1 MDKQHYRIL
10 KLKNGESLIAGL
22 ITSDERLTDRK
33 DVIIMDTPM
42 IFRTI
47 SMMDNEKQG
56 MKEFL
61 MIRSWAEYSI
71 DKIVEIPTDTIMAI
85 LTPDD
90 KLIGVY
96 EFEKGKSQITP
107 EELDQAIQ
115 DMQDKLA
122 EDQKSKNN
130 LHTINLEIQ
139 LSPEASISFLDLLG
153 IGIDFEEI
161 DDLDEE
167 EDNEDQDLD
176 FDEED
181 AQQVAHPPKN
191 KPKSKKKER
200 PAFGN
205 SLEDWSPDPND
216 YLK

>member
-22 ITSDERLTDRK
+22 ITSDEKLTERK

-47 SMMDNEKQG
+47 SVMDNEKQG
-56 MKEFL
+56 MREFL
-61 MIRSWAEYSI
+61 MIRSWAEYSV

-96 EFEKGKSQITP
+96 EFEKNKSQISP
-107 EELDQAIQ
+107 EDIDQAIQ
-115 DMQDKLA
+115 EMQDKIT
-122 EDQKSKNN
+122 EDQKTKNN
-130 LHTINLEIQ
+130 LHTINLELQ
-139 LSPEASISFLDLLG
+139 LSPEASMSFLDLLG
-153 IGIDFEEI
+153 IGIDFEEM
-161 DDLDEE
+161 DEMDEE
-167 EDNEDQDLD
+167 EDDEEDLD